1 LGCGWSSDPRRRP
14 GSSPANFLLVIPAML
29 LASFIWE
36 RIGENARDIVRVLV
50 RFWPLTLIAL
60 LFVLGLVR
68 MLLEKS

>member
-1 LGCGWSSDPRRRP
+1 
-14 GSSPANFLLVIPAML
+14 ML

-60 LFVLGLVR
+60 LFALGLVR
-68 MLLEKS
+68 ILLGKS